1 MEVSKGNRIHIGIF
15 GKVNSGKS
23 SLINLLAAREV
34 SIVSDREGTTTDSV
48 YKSMEFLGLGPVTI
62 MDTPGVCDKSFLGK
76 LREQRLERD
85 IEKADIAII
94 LFSDSDIGRELE
106 LIKKLKKSKILLVIN
121 KVDIISAQEKENIY
135 KNLKDL
141 PFKIIEISTKEKNG
155 IEELKKELVK
165 LKPEEAPLIFDG
177 LVKKGDRVLLIMP
190 QDIAAPKKRLILPQV
205 ESIRELLD
213 REALLYIAKVENM
226 EDMLSSLKEAPDLI
240 VTDSQVFQDV
250 YKLKPEKSKLTSFSV
265 LFAKMKGDIDTYI
278 KGTEVFS
285 KIDENSKILIAECCT
300 HAPLSEDIGRVKIPN
315 MLKKKYGEN
324 LQVDFQS
331 GASLP
336 KDIEKYDLIIQCG
349 GCMLTRNNILNRI
362 EKAKVLNVPIT
373 NYGLTIAYFKK
384 ILDKITI

>member
-1 MEVSKGNRIHIGIF
+1 MEVSKGNRIHVGIF

-121 KVDIISAQEKENIY
+121 KVDILSAQEKENIY

-265 LFAKMKGDIDTYI
+265 LFAKMKGDIDAYI

>member
-34 SIVSDREGTTTDSV
+34 SIVSDKEGTTTDSV

-94 LFSDSDIGRELE
+94 LFSDSDIARELE

-121 KVDIISAQEKENIY
+121 KVDILSAQEKENIY

-141 PFKIIEISTKEKNG
+141 PFKIIETSTKEKNG

>member
-121 KVDIISAQEKENIY
+121 KVDIISDQEKENIY

-315 MLKKKYGEN
+315 ILKKKYGEN

>member
-85 IEKADIAII
+85 IEKADISII

-121 KVDIISAQEKENIY
+121 KVDILSAQEKENIY

>member
-106 LIKKLKKSKILLVIN
+106 LIKILKKSKILLVIN
-121 KVDIISAQEKENIY
+121 KVDILSAQEKENIY

>member
-121 KVDIISAQEKENIY
+121 KVDILSAQEKENIY

-213 REALLYIAKVENM
+213 KEALLYIAKVENM

>member
-106 LIKKLKKSKILLVIN
+106 LIKKLKISKILLVIN
-121 KVDIISAQEKENIY
+121 KVDILSAQEKENIY

-250 YKLKPEKSKLTSFSV
+250 YKLKPEKTKLTSFSV

>member
-48 YKSMEFLGLGPVTI
+48 YKSMEFLGLGSVTI

-121 KVDIISAQEKENIY
+121 KVDILSAQEKENIY

-165 LKPEEAPLIFDG
+165 LKPEETPLIFDG

-213 REALLYIAKVENM
+213 REAILYIAKVENM
-226 EDMLSSLKEAPDLI
+226 EVMLSSLKEAPDLI

-265 LFAKMKGDIDTYI
+265 LFAKMKGDIDAYI
-278 KGTEVFS
+278 KGIEVFS

>member
-121 KVDIISAQEKENIY
+121 KVDILSAQEKENIY

-213 REALLYIAKVENM
+213 RETLLYIAKVENM

-240 VTDSQVFQDV
+240 VTDSQVFQNV

>member
-48 YKSMEFLGLGPVTI
+48 YKSIEFLGLGPVTI
-62 MDTPGVCDKSFLGK
+62 MDTPGICDKSFLGK

-121 KVDIISAQEKENIY
+121 KVDILSAQEKENIY

>member
-62 MDTPGVCDKSFLGK
+62 MDTPGICDKSFLGK

-121 KVDIISAQEKENIY
+121 KVDILSAQEKENIY

-265 LFAKMKGDIDTYI
+265 LFAKMKGDIDAYI

>member
-94 LFSDSDIGRELE
+94 LFSDSDIARELE

-121 KVDIISAQEKENIY
+121 KVDILSAQEKENIY

>member
-121 KVDIISAQEKENIY
+121 KVDILSAQEKENIY

-300 HAPLSEDIGRVKIPN
+300 HAPLSEDIVRVKIPN

>member
-23 SLINLLAAREV
+23 SLINLLADREV

-121 KVDIISAQEKENIY
+121 KVDILSAQEKENIY

-265 LFAKMKGDIDTYI
+265 LFAKMKGDIDAYI

>member
-121 KVDIISAQEKENIY
+121 KVDILSYQEKENIY
-135 KNLKDL
+135 KNLNDL

-213 REALLYIAKVENM
+213 REAILYIAKVENM
-226 EDMLSSLKEAPDLI
+226 EDMLTSLKEAPDLI

>member
-121 KVDIISAQEKENIY
+121 KVDILSDQEKENIY

>member
-121 KVDIISAQEKENIY
+121 KVDILSAQEKENIY

-285 KIDENSKILIAECCT
+285 KIGENSKILIAECCT

>member
-121 KVDIISAQEKENIY
+121 KVDILSAQEKENIY

-265 LFAKMKGDIDTYI
+265 LFAKMKGDIDAYI
-278 KGTEVFS
+278 KSTEVFS

>member
-121 KVDIISAQEKENIY
+121 KVDILSAQEKENIY

-265 LFAKMKGDIDTYI
+265 LFAKMKGDIDTCI

>member
-121 KVDIISAQEKENIY
+121 KVDILSAQEKENIY

-265 LFAKMKGDIDTYI
+265 LFAKMKGDIDAYI

-300 HAPLSEDIGRVKIPN
+300 HTPLSEDIGRVKIPN

>member
-1 MEVSKGNRIHIGIF
+1 MEVSKGNRIHVGIF

-121 KVDIISAQEKENIY
+121 KVDILSAQEKENIY

-265 LFAKMKGDIDTYI
+265 LFAKIKGDIDTYI

>member
-121 KVDIISAQEKENIY
+121 KVDILSDQEKENIY

-165 LKPEEAPLIFDG
+165 LKPEETPLIFDG

-213 REALLYIAKVENM
+213 REAILYIAKVENM
-226 EDMLSSLKEAPDLI
+226 EAMLSSLKEAPDLI

-285 KIDENSKILIAECCT
+285 KIGENSKILIAECCT

>member
-23 SLINLLAAREV
+23 SLTNLLAAREV

-121 KVDIISAQEKENIY
+121 KVDILSAQEKENIY

-265 LFAKMKGDIDTYI
+265 LFAKMKGDIDAYI

>member
-85 IEKADIAII
+85 IEKADIAIL

-121 KVDIISAQEKENIY
+121 KVDILSAQEKENIY

-141 PFKIIEISTKEKNG
+141 PFKIIEISTKENNG

>member
-121 KVDIISAQEKENIY
+121 KVDILSAQEKENIY

>member
-121 KVDIISAQEKENIY
+121 KVDILSAQEKENIY

-213 REALLYIAKVENM
+213 RETFLYIAKVENM

-265 LFAKMKGDIDTYI
+265 LFAKMKGDIDAYI

>member
-121 KVDIISAQEKENIY
+121 KVDILSAQEKENIY

-141 PFKIIEISTKEKNG
+141 PFKIIEISTKENNG

-265 LFAKMKGDIDTYI
+265 LFAKMKGDIDAYI

>member
-121 KVDIISAQEKENIY
+121 KVDILSAQEKENIY

-226 EDMLSSLKEAPDLI
+226 EAMLSSLKEAPDLI

>member
-1 MEVSKGNRIHIGIF
+1 MEVSKGNRIHVGIF

-62 MDTPGVCDKSFLGK
+62 MDTPGICDKSFLGK

-121 KVDIISAQEKENIY
+121 KVDILSAQEKENIY

-265 LFAKMKGDIDTYI
+265 LFAKIKGDIDTYI

>member
-121 KVDIISAQEKENIY
+121 KVDILSAQEKENIY

-141 PFKIIEISTKEKNG
+141 PFKIIEISTKENNG

>member
-23 SLINLLAAREV
+23 SLINLLADREV

-121 KVDIISAQEKENIY
+121 KVDILSAQEKENIY

>member
-23 SLINLLAAREV
+23 SLINLLTAREV
-34 SIVSDREGTTTDSV
+34 SIVSDKEGTTTDSV
-48 YKSMEFLGLGPVTI
+48 YKSMELLGLGPVTI

-85 IEKADIAII
+85 IEKADISII

-121 KVDIISAQEKENIY
+121 KVDILSAQEKKNIY

-141 PFKIIEISTKEKNG
+141 PFKIIEISTKENNG

-265 LFAKMKGDIDTYI
+265 LFAKMKGDIDAYI